1 MKSFSYHFFFF
12 AQPTMGQWQIVF
24 FISAGVYIFCATFY
38 NAFGSG
44 ERQPWDNPLLD
55 EPANAPIHPQNGG
68 LPANQT
74 TIPLQPQTTH
84 ANGNGVHETR
94 Q

>member
-1 MKSFSYHFFFF
+1 
-12 AQPTMGQWQIVF
+12 MGQWQIVF
-24 FISAGVYIFCATFY
+24 FIAAGIYILSATFY

-44 ERQPWDNPLLD
+44 QRQAWDNPMND
-55 EPANAPIHPQNGG
+55 DPASAPTHQNG
-68 LPANQT
+68 NCVT
-74 TIPLQPQTTH
+74 TTTNIPLSQPVQNVTI

>member
-1 MKSFSYHFFFF
+1 
-12 AQPTMGQWQIVF
+12 MGQWQIVF
-24 FISAGVYIFCATFY
+24 FISAGIYIFCATFY

-55 EPANAPIHPQNGG
+55 EPEPSNQQNGG
-68 LPANQT
+68 YPANQT
-74 TIPLQPQTTH
+74 TIQLQPQTQTTTH
-84 ANGNGVHETR
+84 VNGNGVHESR